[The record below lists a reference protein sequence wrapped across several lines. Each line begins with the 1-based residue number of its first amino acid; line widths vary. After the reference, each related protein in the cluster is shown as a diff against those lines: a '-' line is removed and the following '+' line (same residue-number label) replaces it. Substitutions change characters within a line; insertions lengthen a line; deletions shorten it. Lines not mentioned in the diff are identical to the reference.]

1 MGIYLA
7 TTVIYNRSKNRLLN
21 DVFQVQLLNAL
32 SDVDGEMTYEYD
44 TSIVILLESKSDLD
58 ISIFEK
64 VGDKVDKLMTDYM
77 SAMNFTTLDN
87 KIVVLFVNWNEFDLS
102 GEAYR
107 IKMIY
112 DKIVHV
118 SSMHVDHEDSVED
131 KVKFINQILEHEYA
145 VEDGGLKIEMENA
158 LEALE
163 LVRDAEK
170 PEEETQCR
178 SSAEA
183 LWRLSVVK
191 AMGSLEEK
199 INRLTK
205 SLEKIEKKV
214 FND

>member
-7 TTVIYNRSKNRLLN
+7 TTVIHNRSKNRLLN

-77 SAMNFTTLDN
+77 SAMNFTALDN

-170 PEEETQCR
+170 
-178 SSAEA
+178 SAEEKQCKDNDNVS
-183 LWRLSVVK
+183 WIESIDK
-191 AMGSLEEK
+191 TMTSLEER
-199 INRLTK
+199 INRI
-205 SLEKIEKKV
+205 SNALEKIEKKI